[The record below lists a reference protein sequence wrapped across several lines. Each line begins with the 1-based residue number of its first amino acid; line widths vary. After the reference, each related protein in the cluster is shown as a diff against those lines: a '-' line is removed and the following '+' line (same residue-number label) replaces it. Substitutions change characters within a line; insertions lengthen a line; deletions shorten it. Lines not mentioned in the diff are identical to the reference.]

1 MPQVTVDMSRF
12 QQRML
17 RTKKD
22 IKKFM
27 TNSLNET
34 AEKVKAE
41 EIKHMNTD
49 IDRPTR
55 FTLNSI
61 RVFKATGTR
70 MRSVVQVLD
79 VQAAYLKPII
89 KGATLDTVK
98 PLVFPKYR
106 NRYGNAPKNM
116 TKNARISSR
125 KNLIVRKLSN
135 GKTELL
141 GTWSHRRTYHK
152 QYDFFSIGYD
162 AVRKHWRPITQR
174 NIRRYLVTGRL

>member
-22 IKKFM
+22 IKNFM
-27 TNSLNET
+27 VNSLNET
-34 AEKVKAE
+34 AEKVKTE

-55 FTLNSI
+55 FTLNSM

-70 MRSVVQVLD
+70 LRASVQVLD
-79 VQAAYLKPII
+79 IQAVYLKPII
-89 KGATLDTVK
+89 KGAVLDTVK

-106 NRYGNAPKNM
+106 NKYGNAPKNM
-116 TKNARISSR
+116 TKNANVVSR

-141 GTWSHRRTYHK
+141 GTWSHRRTYRK

-162 AVRKHWRPITQR
+162 AVRKNWRPITQR
-174 NIRRYLVTGRL
+174 NIRRYLLAGRV